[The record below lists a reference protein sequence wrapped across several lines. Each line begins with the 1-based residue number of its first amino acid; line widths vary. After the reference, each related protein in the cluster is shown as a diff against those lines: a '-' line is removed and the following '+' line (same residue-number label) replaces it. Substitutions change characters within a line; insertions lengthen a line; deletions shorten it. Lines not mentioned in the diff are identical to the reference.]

1 MITDRQTRLLRQK
14 RMEGKTQETAAA
26 KAGMSVRSARK
37 WQSGPLPSQ
46 AKPEHRWRTR
56 PDPFDGVWEDEIEP
70 LLRNDPTG
78 KLKATTIIDWLAEQH
93 PGRFSASQLRTL
105 QRRLQDWRALHGP
118 DREVYFPQV
127 HPPGREAQFDFTH
140 CGELKV
146 TIAGQSYPHLL
157 FQLILSH
164 SGWRYAEVAAGET
177 FLALQQGLQNALWTL
192 GGVPEV
198 VRSDN
203 TSAATH
209 ELRSSRGRALNDNY
223 AALLEHYGLRST
235 RINPGQSH
243 ENGIAEH
250 AHYRLKDAIDQAL
263 MLRGSRDFHTTD
275 DYADFVRQMVERR
288 NRLVEGKLEQEM
300 PCLGPLPPAPVPEY
314 ANYQSK
320 VRRWCTIQV
329 AGHSYSVPSR
339 LIGKEVQIRLYA
351 DWVEVYY
358 KGHLVE
364 RMERVRGEGEAN
376 VNYRHVIGSLVRK
389 PGAFARYRF
398 REQLFPTMH
407 FRLTYDALRE
417 WRGERADV
425 EYVRILHLA
434 ASTMAATVDSAL
446 SLLLEAG
453 ESFDYAEVRDLA
465 EPKVP
470 EAPVLTL
477 VWEAGP
483 ENLRPLA
490 HGQPGHGGGVRM
502 TDTSV
507 MQDRIGQLCGQFKLP
522 TMGAQSVARFTA
534 AGHGDAL
541 ATFLEVLEQEAEDRR
556 HRRINRLRRE
566 SRLPSGKTWETF
578 EHDRVPLALRQQLDH
593 LAQGSFVE
601 RGVNVLAFGLPGT
614 GKTHALCALGHRLV
628 EAGHS
633 VLFAPAYRLVQEL
646 LAAKRDLDLPRQL
659 RKLDNFDFLLLDDLG
674 YLPQGAEESEVL
686 FTLIAERYERRS
698 LGITSNLVFSEWER
712 IFANPMATA
721 AAIDRVVHHSV
732 ILEFDVPS
740 YRTDAAQQ
748 RGQAEEVN
756 RQN

>member
-1 MITDRQTRLLRQK
+1 
-14 RMEGKTQETAAA
+14 MEGKTQETAAA

-118 DREVYFPQV
+118 DQEVYFPQV

-192 GGVPEV
+192 GGAEV
-198 VRSDN
+198 VQRQYLGWNCAAAAAALLTTITPPCWTTASAPPASPGQPKIARARADN
-203 TSAATH
+203 TAAATH

-223 AALLEHYGLRST
+223 AALLDHYGLRST

-243 ENGIAEH
+243 ENGVAEH

-263 MLRGSRDFHTTD
+263 ILRGSRDFDTVD
-275 DYADFVRQMVERR
+275 DYASFVRQMVERR

-300 PCLGPLPPAPVPEY
+300 ACLGPLPPAPVPEY
-314 ANYQSK
+314 VNYQSK
-320 VRRWCTIQV
+320 VRKWCTIQV

-358 KGHLVE
+358 QGHRVE

-407 FRLTYDALRE
+407 FRLTYDALRQ

-434 ASTMAATVDSAL
+434 ATTMEATVDSAL

-477 VWEAGP
+477 S
-483 ENLRPLA
+483 
-490 HGQPGHGGGVRM
+490 GQP
-502 TDTSV
+502 DLKIY
-507 MQDRIGQLCGQFKLP
+507 DRLL
-522 TMGAQSVARFTA
+522 TVS
-534 AGHGDAL
+534 L
-541 ATFLEVLEQEAEDRR
+541 ATA
-556 HRRINRLRRE
+556 
-566 SRLPSGKTWETF
+566 
-578 EHDRVPLALRQQLDH
+578 
-593 LAQGSFVE
+593 
-601 RGVNVLAFGLPGT
+601 GV
-614 GKTHALCALGHRLV
+614 CA
-628 EAGHS
+628 
-633 VLFAPAYRLVQEL
+633 
-646 LAAKRDLDLPRQL
+646 
-659 RKLDNFDFLLLDDLG
+659 
-674 YLPQGAEESEVL
+674 
-686 FTLIAERYERRS
+686 
-698 LGITSNLVFSEWER
+698 
-712 IFANPMATA
+712 
-721 AAIDRVVHHSV
+721 
-732 ILEFDVPS
+732 
-740 YRTDAAQQ
+740 
-748 RGQAEEVN
+748 
-756 RQN
+756 